1 MRRSRLL
8 WLAAAGLL
16 AALTGCD
23 EAGPPSSASLDA
35 TVFAPTRQ
43 AGESKLA
50 YRHELTIGLSPDQ
63 VSRHFAASRD
73 RCLNEAGLRCVL
85 VRSSVS
91 EGKDAGARPFA
102 QLEVRLPHESVPA
115 FVAFV
120 TSPLPGQAPGDVI
133 LRDQSTRSEDLT
145 QSIAD
150 TSRRL
155 AQLTDYRDRLNGLSA
170 RSDTRVEDLIKI
182 ANELSQVQSQIEE
195 LEGKRRGLEER
206 VATEIVSVSFRSD
219 WTRESAFLPVRNAWE
234 KSGRTLGES
243 AGAALR
249 FAVASLPWLP
259 VLALVV
265 LMIRWVWRLRGR
277 KRQAATASTP

>member
-1 MRRSRLL
+1 MRRVRSR
-8 WLAAAGLL
+8 WLGAFCLL

-43 AGESKLA
+43 AGEGKLA
-50 YRHELTIGLSPDQ
+50 YRHELTVGLSPQQ

-73 RCLNEAGLRCVL
+73 RCLNEASLRCVL
-85 VRSSVS
+85 IRSSVS

-120 TSPLPGQAPGDVI
+120 TSPLPGEAAGDVI
-133 LRDQSTRSEDLT
+133 LRDQSTRSEDLAN
-145 QSIAD
+145 SIAD
-150 TSRRL
+150 TARRL
-155 AQLTDYRDRLNGLSA
+155 TQLADYRDRLNGLSA
-170 RSDTRVEDLIKI
+170 RSDPRVEDLIKI

-195 LEGKRRGLEER
+195 LEGKRRGFEER
-206 VATEIVSVSFRSD
+206 VSTEIVAVAFRSD
-219 WTRESAFLPVRNAWE
+219 WARESAFVPVVNAWE

-243 AGAALR
+243 AAAALR

-265 LMIRWVWRLRGR
+265 LMIRWVWRLRRR
-277 KRQAATASTP
+277 KRRAEPAPIP